1 LYKSRDERLRSLHKE
16 LLDAFNAGI
25 DAIRREDARG
35 AHALFD
41 YPEVSEIGFG
51 YTRGGKRGSGVGTQ
65 LTTLII
71 DTLRHSPT
79 LLERG
84 VLHIEEM
91 QLVSAGI
98 GPDRVS
104 DITANV
110 LKRYLIEYTQ
120 QQCAMWDIPVASGV
134 PMRHLYDGER
144 REWSDG
150 YFDLPVSPFD
160 QAPIL
165 FVPRRIVRALPWI
178 NYDDFIRTEFRAYLA
193 ARRDGARRQ
202 AQIVSDS
209 DAASRSKEGI
219 VTITRSDIGL
229 VDRYVRA
236 KEQAGADAQPSFEYL
251 DEDACREAERLKARL
266 RDIRVGRELASD
278 YQRLVLE
285 ILNFLF
291 NPDLTDGQL
300 ELRTV
305 DGTERRDIILVN
317 ESDETFWDYVRNEH
331 SSLLLM
337 FEVKN
342 VDELDSN
349 AFNQTATY
357 LGDRLGRL
365 GIIVTRNLPSDS
377 MYRKTI
383 SIWNDSG
390 AQRKVILVVTD
401 NHLNELL
408 DRRCKNQSTTQWMRD
423 HYRRFR
429 QSAQ

>member
-1 LYKSRDERLRSLHKE
+1 
-16 LLDAFNAGI
+16 
-25 DAIRREDARG
+25 
-35 AHALFD
+35 
-41 YPEVSEIGFG
+41 
-51 YTRGGKRGSGVGTQ
+51 
-65 LTTLII
+65 
-71 DTLRHSPT
+71 
-79 LLERG
+79 
-84 VLHIEEM
+84 M

-98 GPDRVS
+98 GPDRIS

-110 LKRYLIEYTQ
+110 LKHYLIEYTQ
-120 QQCAMWDIPVASGV
+120 QQCAMWGIPMATGV
-134 PMRHLYDGER
+134 PLRHVYDHER

-165 FVPRRIVRALPWI
+165 FVPRRIVRSLPWI
-178 NYDDFIRTEFRAYLA
+178 NYDDFIRTEFRAYLT
-193 ARRDGARRQ
+193 ARRDSARRK
-202 AQIVSDS
+202 AQVVTDG
-209 DAASRSKEGI
+209 DPAPQSKEGI
-219 VTITRSDIGL
+219 VTVTRRDIGL

-236 KEQAGADAQPSFEYL
+236 KELAGADAQPSFEYI

-266 RDIRVGRELASD
+266 NELHAGRELASD

-285 ILNFLF
+285 IINFLF

-300 ELRTV
+300 EVRTI
-305 DGTERRDIILVN
+305 DGTERRDIIFVN
-317 ESDETFWDYVRNEH
+317 ESDETFWDYARNEH

-337 FEVKN
+337 FETKN

-365 GIIVTRNLPSDS
+365 GVIVTRNLLSDS
-377 MYRKTI
+377 MYRKAI

-390 AQRKVILVVTD
+390 VQRKVILVLTD
-401 NHLNELL
+401 HHLNELL